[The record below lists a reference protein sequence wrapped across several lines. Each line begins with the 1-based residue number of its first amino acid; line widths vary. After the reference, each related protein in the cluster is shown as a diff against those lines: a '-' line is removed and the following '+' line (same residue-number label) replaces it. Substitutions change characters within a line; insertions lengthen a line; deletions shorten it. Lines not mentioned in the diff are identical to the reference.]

1 MSYMSIDPA
10 QLAQQYTS
18 IDRAAKD
25 QVLNTQR
32 SRFNGQ
38 LTAIKSLQTSL
49 KSYTDQVTTF
59 NKDQS
64 LFSNSAKSSAD
75 TTVSITATAKAAAGE
90 YEIFVDKLAQSHQLA
105 LSFDPDAALPADGVF
120 SLTIGDKTVSV
131 DLSSLPANAKLADLS
146 RAINNHADN
155 PGVNATLVRSGSETF
170 LMLSSEETGAANQI
184 SLSFTAGADSNGSI
198 ISDAITNKK
207 ELKAAQDAQVRLG
220 ADSTITITSASN
232 KLENVIEGVT
242 LNLLKAQATDDNPV
256 KVSIA
261 QDMTAA
267 KANIDKLISGFNGLV
282 TSITGN
288 DSLKNDSM
296 ARGIHNQLRNAFQGD
311 VNGKSFYSIGL
322 EFDRFGKLSVN
333 KERFEKALAEDPAAV
348 EAMFNGESG
357 LLARI
362 ETNITPYTKSQG
374 IISEKQKT
382 VQASLDMVTEKQ
394 KRHDAAMEKKLKRYQ
409 LQFTQMQMTIA
420 QLESSMSQFGS

>member
-348 EAMFNGESG
+348 EAMFNGEGG

-394 KRHDAAMEKKLKRYQ
+394 KRHDAAMEQKLKRYQ